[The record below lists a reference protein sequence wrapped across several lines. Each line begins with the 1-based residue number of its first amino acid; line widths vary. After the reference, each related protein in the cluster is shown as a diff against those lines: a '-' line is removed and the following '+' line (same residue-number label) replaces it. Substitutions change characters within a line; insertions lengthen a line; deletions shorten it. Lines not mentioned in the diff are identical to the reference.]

1 MYIAILTWYFIE
13 EDRTVPEMTD
23 IRCEECGAVFPMIVG
38 APNRKRGHAWRPG
51 SKCPICGSEKFLPV
65 PKTDGF
71 EPKPIAKWKLDRRVG
86 IAAGVVIF
94 VFLLIGLVWHL
105 HERPHREGGLKA
117 VYMCDECGKL
127 FIKGVTGK
135 VPKKCTRCKERAAY
149 RAVQCLNC
157 YTVYPWKGSD
167 NPNEPPTCPECK
179 SRAARILVRL
189 GDIQKKKP
197 STEKEESKT
206 NEDEEGIHPD

>member
-1 MYIAILTWYFIE
+1 MYIGVVTWYFIE
-13 EDRTVPEMTD
+13 EERNVPEMTD

-38 APNRKRGHAWRPG
+38 TTRRERDHTWHPG
-51 SKCPICGSEKFLPV
+51 RKCPICGSEKFFPV

-94 VFLLIGLVWHL
+94 VFVIIGLVL
-105 HERPHREGGLKA
+105 HFHEKPHREGGLKA
-117 VYMCDECGKL
+117 VYMCDKCGKL
-127 FIKGVTGK
+127 FVRGVTRK
-135 VPKKCTRCKERAAY
+135 VPTKCPECKERAGY

-157 YTVYPWKGSD
+157 YTVYPLKGSD
-167 NPNEPPTCPECK
+167 APHQSQICPECK

-189 GDIQKKKP
+189 SDIKKKP
-197 STEKEESKT
+197 PKQEEEGET
-206 NEDEEGIHPD
+206 NEEEEGVHPD